1 MEPGANC
8 QAEASVPTEAQTG
21 PNTEVGHAGAPATEV
36 PREEALTSGTPQRP
50 MEVETGTAMLPAHGA
65 TAVKLEPAEASSASG
80 RAQARATLPAIPERY
95 EMLSLLGRGGM
106 GAVYRARER
115 GSGEVVAVKVLLENH
130 AGAAERFARE
140 AAVLAGLDH
149 PGIVRYGTHGVTRA
163 GEPYL
168 AMEWLDGE
176 NLAGRLKRGRLTV
189 DETLTLATQVAA
201 ALGAAHARG
210 VVHRDLKPSN
220 LFLVARDIG
229 QVKVL
234 DFGIAQLGGAA
245 RMTKTGALVGTPGY
259 MAPEQARSEGSLTPA
274 ADIFALG
281 CVLFEALAGRPAFEG
296 PNAMAILAKLIFEEA
311 PRLEVHC
318 LDAPPALAALIA
330 RMVAKDPAGRPADGE
345 ALAAALG
352 ALGAPGALGAAP
364 TPVTASSRRPHA
376 LTEAEQRVAC
386 IVMIRLDGEGALA
399 SGARSLP
406 AEVRRAVEEAAGRIA
421 QLADGSIAVAFGGSG
436 VVKDQVTLAAR
447 LALVIQAHLPRACI
461 ALATGRGAPRDT
473 PLLGEAIEQ
482 AARRIERARR
492 APADGPLPVAI
503 DETTAALLDARFE
516 WRAGAAGPELLAEHE
531 AAETARRLLGKPM
544 PCVGRERELS
554 VLEHAFGFCVEERAA
569 QVFLVTAPAGVG
581 KSRLAHELTESIR
594 RRSPGAAIW
603 VGRGDSMRAGSS
615 LHLVGHALC
624 SALGIKRSDLVEA
637 RREALRSHFQGSG
650 EDARRLSEFLGE
662 LVGAPFPEPGSTEL
676 DAARRDPRLMAE
688 QMQRAFADF
697 LAAESAARPLVII
710 LDDLHWGDA
719 ASVRFLD
726 LALRDAEARA
736 IFVLGLARPEVHER
750 FPRLWAERGM
760 QELHLSLL
768 SPKASRRLVGA
779 ALGEDF
785 AGEAMARLVAL
796 SEGNAFYLEELIRA
810 AAEGEQALPETVVA
824 MVQARLE
831 GLESDARRVLRAASL
846 YGEIFWSGAV
856 VALLGDMHGKQATD
870 WLARLCAQEVLVRRQ
885 DSRFPGEDELAF
897 RHALLREGAYA
908 MLTEEDR
915 CLGHRLAGHWL
926 ERHGERDARSLAEH
940 FERGEER
947 ARAALYYLHAADHAY
962 GADDPDAI
970 LLCVERGLG
979 CGAEGELRVAL
990 LSLRAGVLL
999 GREQYAESIALATEA
1014 FDGLPP
1020 GSRRWYT
1027 TFVTLHAQIA
1037 SARPGELMNLTRR
1050 FLDVVPSPEARDE
1063 YLRAGLWLQSI
1074 LAVVGETDVAHELL
1088 LRMRHEGAHISEGD
1102 ASAWGYLKGVEAS
1115 HHQLIQEAPWSCMRA
1130 DEEATRSLAKAGRW
1144 MDRCT
1149 MATYYGKTLTDLGD
1163 HAGAASVLREAL
1175 ALAERR
1181 PDAISLAFARLYL
1194 ARLLARIVPPD
1205 RLAEPEH
1212 LARILV
1218 AADSPILVGL
1228 AHGVLAQVAVRR
1240 GDLATAEVEARMACE
1255 RMRPFPTCSWDI
1267 TALHVQILILLGR
1280 AQEAL
1285 DAGKQALEWLARLGV
1300 SGYGE
1305 IDLRLAVAEALGAT
1319 GRAEEGRT
1327 LLRETLPGLRR
1338 RVDDIPSA
1346 EVRARYLT
1354 EVPTHARLLSLARE
1368 WLGEEALREGGLFF
1382 EVS

>member
-21 PNTEVGHAGAPATEV
+21 SNTEVEGSEV
-36 PREEALTSGTPQRP
+36 PASVVAKRRTEGEAA
-50 MEVETGTAMLPAHGA
+50 TAMPPAHGA

-80 RAQARATLPAIPERY
+80 RAQARPTLPAIPERY

-149 PGIVRYGTHGVTRA
+149 PGIVRYGTHGVTKA

-296 PNAMAILAKLIFEEA
+296 PNAMAILAKLVFGEA
-311 PRLEVHC
+311 PRLEAHC
-318 LDAPPALAALIA
+318 PDTPPALAALIA

-352 ALGAPGALGAAP
+352 ALGAPGAPGALGAAP
-364 TPVTASSRRPHA
+364 TPVTASSGRPHA

-399 SGARSLP
+399 SGAGSLP

-447 LALVIQAHLPRACI
+447 LALVIQAQLPRATI
-461 ALATGRGAPRDT
+461 ALATGRGASRDT
-473 PLLGEAIEQ
+473 PLLGEAIER
-482 AARRIERARR
+482 AAQRIERASR
-492 APADGPLPVAI
+492 AAAAGPLVVAI
-503 DETTAALLDARFE
+503 DETTAALLDPRFE
-516 WRAGAAGPELLAEHE
+516 WREGAAGPELFAERE

-554 VLEHAFGFCVEERAA
+554 VLEHAFDFCVEERAG

-581 KSRLAHELTESIR
+581 KSRLAYELTQAIH
-594 RRSPGAAIW
+594 RRSPDAAIW
-603 VGRGDSMRAGSS
+603 LGRGDSMCAGSS
-615 LHLVGHALC
+615 LHLVGYALS
-624 SALGIKRSDLVEA
+624 SALGMRCSDPVEA
-637 RREALRSHFQGSG
+637 RRDQLRMRFADRGQG
-650 EDARRLSEFLGE
+650 ARRLSEFLGE
-662 LVGAPFPEPGSTEL
+662 LVDAPFPDPGSPEL

-688 QMQRAFADF
+688 QTQRAFGDF
-697 LAAESAARPLVII
+697 LAAESDARPVVII

-726 LALRDAEARA
+726 LALRDAEGRA

-779 ALGEDF
+779 ALGEGF
-785 AGEAMARLVAL
+785 ADAAMARLVAL

-810 AAEGEQALPETVVA
+810 AAEGEQTLPETVVA
-824 MVQARLE
+824 MVQARID
-831 GLESDARRVLRAASL
+831 GLDPDARRVLRAASL
-846 YGEIFWSGAV
+846 YGEVFWSGGV
-856 VALLGDMHGKQATD
+856 VALLGDMRPEQATD
-870 WLARLCAQEVLVRRQ
+870 WLSRLCAEEVLVRRQ
-885 DSRFPGEDELAF
+885 DSRFAGQDELAF

-908 MLTEEDR
+908 MLTENDR
-915 CLGHRLAGHWL
+915 SLGHRLAGHWL
-926 ERHGERDARSLAEH
+926 EQHGESDARSLAEH

-947 ARAALYYLHAADHAY
+947 ARAAQHYLRAADHAY

-970 LLCVERGLG
+970 VLCVERGLG
-979 CGAEGELRVAL
+979 CGAEGELRAAL
-990 LSLRAGVLL
+990 LGLKADVLFR
-999 GREQYAESIALATEA
+999 REQYAESIALATEA
-1014 FDGLPP
+1014 FDGLPA
-1020 GSRRWYT
+1020 GSRRWYMT
-1027 TFVTLHAQIA
+1027 VVTLHAATALLQ
-1037 SARPGELMNLTRR
+1037 PGALHLARR
-1050 FLDVVPSPEARDE
+1050 FLDVLPSPEARDE
-1063 YLRAGLWLQSI
+1063 YLRAGFWLQST
-1074 LAVVGETDVAHELL
+1074 LAAVGEKGVVHELL
-1088 LRMRHEGAHISEGD
+1088 LQMRREGVHISRDD
-1102 ASAWGYLKGVEAS
+1102 ASAWGYLKSAES
-1115 HHQLIQEAPWSCMRA
+1115 NHHHLIQEVPWSRMRA
-1130 DEEATRSLAKAGRW
+1130 NEEATRSLAEAGRW
-1144 MDRCT
+1144 GDRCLK
-1149 MATYYGKTLTDLGD
+1149 ANDYGRSLMDLGD
-1163 HAGAASVLREAL
+1163 HVGAESVLRENRAL
-1175 ALAERR
+1175 TEQRR
-1181 PDAISLAFARLYL
+1181 DAISLAFARLYL
-1194 ARLLARIVPPD
+1194 ARLLARVAPVD
-1205 RLAEPEH
+1205 RLPEPEH
-1212 LARILV
+1212 LARVVI
-1218 AADSPILVGL
+1218 AADNPMTAGL
-1228 AHGVLAQVAVRR
+1228 AHGVLAQLAVRG

-1255 RMRPFPTCSWDI
+1255 RVRPFPTYSWHI
-1267 TALHVQILILLGR
+1267 IALFVQILLSLGR

-1285 DAGKQALEWLARLGV
+1285 DAGEEALERLVRLGV

-1305 IDLRLAVAEALGAT
+1305 IDLRLAVAEGLGAT
-1319 GRAEEGRT
+1319 GRIEEART
-1327 LLRETLPGLRR
+1327 MLRETLPRLRR

-1346 EVRARYLT
+1346 EARARYLT
-1354 EVPTHARLLSLARE
+1354 EVPTHARLLSVARE
-1368 WLGEEALREGGLFF
+1368 WLGEEALREVGLLF
-1382 EVS
+1382 EMC